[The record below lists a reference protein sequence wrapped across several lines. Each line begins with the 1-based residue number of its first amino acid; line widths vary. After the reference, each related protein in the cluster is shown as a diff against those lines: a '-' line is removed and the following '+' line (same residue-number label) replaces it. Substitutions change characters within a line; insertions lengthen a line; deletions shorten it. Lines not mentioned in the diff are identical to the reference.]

1 MIHIDKSKQPLL
13 DPFSPGT
20 GVHILTWNPAERDI
34 HDSVIEQYI
43 LDLENESSIIWNW
56 NVGRHKN
63 GFKTGNMVY
72 LLRQGTDRRGII
84 ASGKLIED
92 GVDEGR
98 FDHDPTRESNFVRF
112 ELQSILSIDDRLDFE
127 ELQNL
132 ELQGV
137 NWSTHFPESG
147 RTLKGSNADEL
158 FRLWGRHYSN
168 IRYPDLQI

>member
-1 MIHIDKSKQPLL
+1 MNSEKQQLL
-13 DPFSPGT
+13 APFSPFT
-20 GVHILTWNPAERDI
+20 DVHILTWNPAERDI

-43 LDLENESSIIWNW
+43 LDLENGSTIIWSW

-63 GFKTGNMVY
+63 GFETGNLVY

-84 ASGKLIED
+84 ASGVLIED
-92 GVDEGR
+92 GVHIDR

-132 ELQGV
+132 KLQGV

-147 RTLKGSNADEL
+147 RTLKGPNADAL
-158 FRLWGRHYSN
+158 FRLWGRHYSHVRHPGWE
-168 IRYPDLQI
+168 I

>member
-1 MIHIDKSKQPLL
+1 MCIRDRYLGEWAAEILGKKDKEK
-13 DPFSPGT
+13 
-20 GVHILTWNPAERDI
+20 
-34 HDSVIEQYI
+34 EQYI
-43 LDLENESSIIWNW
+43 LDLENGSSIIWSW

-63 GFKTGNMVY
+63 GFKTGNLVY

-84 ASGKLIED
+84 ASGELIED
-92 GVDEGR
+92 GVQKGR

-132 ELQGV
+132 KLQGV
-137 NWSTHFPESG
+137 NWNTHFPESG